1 MGTLLEIWNFSSLNP
16 EEIEKL
22 NKLVTGSDITFL
34 IKIEGKQT
42 SQQTEVQDQVT
53 SQGNSTKH
61 SKRAN
66 TYSSQVIPEN

>member
-1 MGTLLEIWNFSSLNP
+1 MDNLEEMGTLLEIWNFSSLNP

-53 SQGNSTKH
+53 SQGEFYQT
-61 SKRAN
+61 
-66 TYSSQVIPEN
+66 

>member
-1 MGTLLEIWNFSSLNP
+1 MDNLEEMGTLLEIWNFSSLNP

-42 SQQTEVQDQVT
+42 SQQTEVQDQAT
-53 SQGNSTKH
+53 SQGEFYQT
-61 SKRAN
+61 
-66 TYSSQVIPEN
+66 